1 MLKSLIISTCFLIA
15 GFFIQSKDLPEKS
28 TTYTV
33 YINFE
38 NYSVRANVLYDAA
51 KVKAK
56 MGYMYYWYVNN
67 DIKNTDG
74 SFDGKLLHGEYKSFY
89 RNLSLMEQG
98 NFNHGLKEG
107 SWKTWYTD
115 GKIHEISYYKKGK
128 ENGEREVYDEQGN
141 KFSKTHYKNGVI
153 HGKVII
159 YQKGKADS
167 IAIYKNG
174 DIQLPKASKTKEP
187 KKQNRKDSVK
197 SEVKKPAPVKDTI
210 ARSPK
215 SSFKLKKVFSKS
227 EKISKKDTTKSKNE
241 VKLKKAK

>member
-1 MLKSLIISTCFLIA
+1 MLKAATIFICLSIA
-15 GFFIQSKDLPEKS
+15 GLFLQSKDLPEKS
-28 TTYTV
+28 STYTV

-56 MGYMYYWYVNN
+56 MGYIYYWYVNN

-98 NFNHGLKEG
+98 NFNYGLKEG
-107 SWKTWYTD
+107 AWKTWYAD
-115 GKIHEISYYKKGK
+115 GKIHEISNYKKGK

-141 KFSKTHYKNGVI
+141 KVSNTHYKNGVI
-153 HGKVII
+153 NGKVII

-167 IAIYKNG
+167 VASYKNG

-187 KKQNRKDSVK
+187 KKQKQKRDVK
-197 SEVKKPAPVKDTI
+197 SKEKKPAQPKDTT
-210 ARSPK
+210 AKPLK
-215 SSFKLKKVFSKS
+215 SSFKLKKIFNKS
-227 EKISKKDTTKSKNE
+227 RKAEKNDTTVKKNE
-241 VKLKKAK
+241 VKLKKVK